1 MPSNRVTVIGTVR
14 GVNGLPYEGALVE
27 AYLNSQMSYDTSL
40 YGNEVVRTFS
50 NTYGRFSFSLIP
62 SSYDSDRENYYT
74 FKIIKDTTNVYRKIV
89 RGVSSTVNFEDLEDY
104 IPPGQRAPL
113 LGNLN
118 QGMNNNP
125 ITLPQ
130 ELVGSFIWN
139 TTQANGVT
147 SVFSAQNEIFFVA
160 LNGVVQSPGVDYIKR
175 SPNVIEFNNTPLS
188 GDLVSIQYRL
198 I

>member
-1 MPSNRVTVIGTVR
+1 MPENRVTVLGVVR
-14 GVNGLPYEGALVE
+14 DVDGMPYEGALIE

-50 NTYGRFSFSLIP
+50 NTYGRFSFNLIP

-74 FKIIKDTTNVYRKIV
+74 FKIIKDTTNTYRKVV
-89 RGVSSTVNFEDLEDY
+89 RGNVSVVNFEDLEDY
-104 IPPGQRAPL
+104 LSPGQRAPL

-118 QGMNNNP
+118 QGMNPNP

-130 ELVGSFIWN
+130 ELVGSFIWS
-139 TTQANGVT
+139 TSQANGTT

-160 LNGVVQSPGVDYIKR
+160 LNGIVQSPGIDYIKR
-175 SPNVIEFNNTPLS
+175 SPNVIEFNNTPLA